1 MKSESEEKIKYNSQ
15 KINKEEVI
23 KAAGVVSAATLL
35 SRILGFI
42 RDMVIANVFG
52 AAMITDAFFVAFRIP
67 NLLRRLL
74 GEGTLTAAFIP
85 VFTEY
90 RETGKKDE
98 AWDLTNSLITILIL
112 LLISITFLG
121 VIFAPII
128 VRLIAPGFYNSMDKY
143 TLTVGLTRIMFP
155 YIFFIGLTVMAMGIL
170 NSLKHFATPSL
181 APSILNISMILTAL
195 YLSPYTKYPIFA
207 LAYGVILG
215 GIGQLIFQIPILL
228 KKGLKYRIKFDWTH
242 PGVKKVGGL
251 MLPSVLGLAVAE
263 INIFV
268 DTLLASLLKEG
279 SVSFL
284 YYGNRLVQF
293 PLGLFGVA
301 MGIAILPML
310 SITSAKDDIRELKD
324 TLSFA
329 LRLVFFVTI
338 PATIGLVILRV
349 PIINVLFQRGEFL
362 ASDTYF
368 TAIALLYYSIG
379 LCAFAGVKIVV
390 PAFYSL
396 KDAKTPVK
404 IGIYAMLANIILN
417 LILMV
422 PLKHGGLA
430 LATSLSSML
439 NLGLLVFIL
448 RKRLG
453 PLGMKKIINSIIK
466 LSFATVIMGIILAS
480 LTHIF
485 FRIDSYFFERLL
497 FLIFSISIA
506 MIAYFL
512 ISYLLRS
519 EELLFLFD
527 FIRNKGSGEIAKEP

>member
-1 MKSESEEKIKYNSQ
+1 
-15 KINKEEVI
+15 
-23 KAAGVVSAATLL
+23 
-35 SRILGFI
+35 
-42 RDMVIANVFG
+42 
-52 AAMITDAFFVAFRIP
+52 
-67 NLLRRLL
+67 
-74 GEGTLTAAFIP
+74 
-85 VFTEY
+85 
-90 RETGKKDE
+90 
-98 AWDLTNSLITILIL
+98 
-112 LLISITFLG
+112 
-121 VIFAPII
+121 
-128 VRLIAPGFYNSMDKY
+128 
-143 TLTVGLTRIMFP
+143 
-155 YIFFIGLTVMAMGIL
+155 
-170 NSLKHFATPSL
+170 
-181 APSILNISMILTAL
+181 
-195 YLSPYTKYPIFA
+195 
-207 LAYGVILG
+207 
-215 GIGQLIFQIPILL
+215 
-228 KKGLKYRIKFDWTH
+228 
-242 PGVKKVGGL
+242 

-263 INIFV
+263 INLFV

-310 SITSAKDDIRELKD
+310 SITSAKNDIRELKD

-362 ASDTYF
+362 ASDTYY
-368 TAIALLYYSIG
+368 TAVALLYYSVG

-404 IGIYAMLANIILN
+404 IGICAMITNIILN

-466 LSFATVIMGIILAS
+466 LSFATVIMGIILTT

-485 FRIDSYFFERLL
+485 FSFDSYFFERLL
-497 FLIFSISIA
+497 FLIFSISIGV
-506 MIAYFL
+506 ISYFL

-527 FIRNKGSGEIAKEP
+527 FIKNKGSGKRAKEL